1 MRVLAYDPYLTAAQ
15 CEGRHAVKATLDE
28 LLRQSDYVSVNC
40 PLTAETRGMLGAAQF
55 ALMRNSAY
63 FISTARGHIH
73 DEAALAA
80 ALQSRSIAGAGL
92 DVWATE
98 PPPCDHP
105 LLQLDNVLVSPHT
118 AGVTRETRHNMGK
131 IAAAQVLDAIDGKP
145 VNRIVNPDV
154 WPVYA
159 QRFERLFGF
168 APQA

>member
-1 MRVLAYDPYLTAAQ
+1 LAYDPYLTTAE
-15 CEGRHAVKATLDE
+15 CEGRHAVKVTLDE

-98 PPPCDHP
+98 PPPRDHP
-105 LLQLDNVLVSPHT
+105 LLQFDNVLVSPHT

-154 WPVYA
+154 WPAYA
-159 QRFERLFGF
+159 RRFERLFGF
-168 APQA
+168 APQP